1 MKECLIT
8 NKVCSESNRK
18 CKICAFSDCKEV
30 LNMLDV
36 QEKYINKE
44 RLQKLKRNLPEQCKN
59 CSFLEVIN
67 LEKQKIRCFYRA
79 KDRCILK

>member
-18 CKICAFSDCKEV
+18 CKICAFSGCKEV

-67 LEKQKIRCFYRA
+67 LEKQKVRCFYRK